1 MKTILTKLKS
11 TRGESLIETMA
22 AILIFTFASIL
33 FLSLV
38 TSAANINISVNEA
51 DEAFQAQQAAVEATP
66 GAAAPT
72 AAAVLFV
79 DKNGNNNADEGD
91 TVLATANMAL
101 VTTGDEDSLY
111 TYYLPVSTPT
121 EGGGEGS

>member
-11 TRGESLIETMA
+11 ARGESLIETMA

-79 DKNGNNNADEGD
+79 DKNNDGVINDDEKI
-91 TVLATANMAL
+91 ATANMAL

>member
-79 DKNGNNNADEGD
+79 DKNNDGVINDDEKI
-91 TVLATANMAL
+91 ATANMAL